1 MRVILVMLLPFAIFA
16 KSYSLNSLLNSAY
29 SSNDM
34 IKAKEFNTL
43 AKSKE
48 IEASNSAFWPT
59 IDIGASFTKTNPKPL
74 TSPGEVS
81 SAYARFGFDIYD
93 GGRKLANKRV
103 KVYEHRASIFEKEA
117 FKKSVTLKIINSY
130 YGALKLQAMLNAL
143 YAQDKDLKAQLNRV
157 KQFKSAGLVTDDAI
171 YRLQSALEANRYVIS
186 NTKLALKRALQRISL
201 ESGLNVT
208 KLKYSHIKKVQHLR
222 FISSEKSH
230 ILEANANALSQN
242 IKAIKSA
249 YKPHISMQDTYAV
262 MSYGDKPISA
272 LSGAMALP
280 NHQNKVSLNV
290 NMRLFDHGT
299 ISQKSEVLKYK
310 RLALNAQK
318 VYSIKEQKMEFKM
331 AKENI
336 KTIYKK
342 LKSAKSELKSAK
354 ANLRTVLKK
363 YVNGL
368 TDNVT
373 YLDALNSKTL
383 AIAKY
388 KETLYDLEVAKAL
401 LYYYS
406 GRDPKEYV
414 VGR

>member
-1 MRVILVMLLPFAIFA
+1 MRVILILLLPLIVFA

-34 IKAKEFNTL
+34 IKAKGFNTL
-43 AKSKE
+43 AASKD

-81 SAYARFGFDIYD
+81 TAYARFAFDIYD
-93 GGRKLANKRV
+93 GGKKIAQKRA
-103 KVYEHRASIFEKEA
+103 KVYEHRASTFEKEA

-130 YGALKLQAMLNAL
+130 YGVLKLQAMLNAL
-143 YAQDKDLKAQLNRV
+143 YIQDKDLKAQLNRV
-157 KQFKSAGLVTDDAI
+157 KKFKSAGLVTDDAV
-171 YRLQSALEANRYVIS
+171 YRLQSALDANRYVIA
-186 NTKLALKRALQRISL
+186 NTKLSLKKALQRLSL

-208 KLKYSHIKKVQHLR
+208 KLKYSHLKNVRHLS
-222 FISSEKSH
+222 FIPAEKSH
-230 ILEANANALSQN
+230 ILEANANVLSQN
-242 IKAIKSA
+242 AKALKSA
-249 YKPHISMQDTYAV
+249 YTPHISLQDTYSV
-262 MSYGDKPISA
+262 MSYGKKSISA
-272 LSGAMALP
+272 LSGGMSLP
-280 NHQNKVSLNV
+280 NHQNKVSLSV

-299 ISQKSEVLKYK
+299 LSQKSEVLKYK
-310 RLALNAQK
+310 KLALNAQRA
-318 VYSIKEQKMEFKM
+318 YSIKEQKMEFKM
-331 AKENI
+331 AKESL
-336 KTIYKK
+336 KAIYKK

-354 ANLRTVLKK
+354 ANLRTVSKQ
-363 YVNGL
+363 YENGL
-368 TDNVT
+368 TDNIT